1 MFNVESDLVEDVV
14 SLRNQLRLT
23 EKNLQTL
30 GEQLSQSENDG
41 VAVHKAGS
49 RSDEF
54 PGHLALEDLQKPDA
68 VKTLSYPV
76 SLERDT
82 SGNWRTKAHSDCR
95 CQSSGQEMGNESNE
109 VSQLRRKLSSIR
121 EENSS
126 LVLENRQLISD
137 LEAAQ
142 LELASSNSKLR
153 LLGSSIG
160 TKTSV
165 SVMKEHIQDLESQLE
180 TQAKAVRDAEHK
192 LAASEQ
198 VVMQK
203 VRAIE
208 KLKEEL
214 KKVKLEL
221 SDETKQW
228 KRMEQQR
235 NQALRNAEKLSVA
248 FKDYKAEVTEK
259 LKKVMESE
267 HKLKAS
273 LIECD
278 REREEL
284 EKRCMERE
292 RERERMA
299 QNLREL
305 REVGERSES
314 LAAERLDLQGRLQEA
329 SQQLACLQRE
339 MTQKEAQLEEVDG
352 LRREREDLRL
362 LTACQEQRL
371 VQAQREMESSRT
383 EVASL
388 EGILDMLHLREVCG
402 LDLGSLDPMS
412 SRWSVEKCYCA
423 VQNREGALCVNPC
436 LLPSPNYTASTDQ
449 LRQWPGERYQKL
461 LAVLQCAEKEK
472 ERQASAA
479 QGLQERLTR
488 AQEEIFSLQASI
500 SQRAS
505 HYQQIHSQ
513 LLDKATK
520 ATRLEKE
527 MKKSN
532 SRLAVLEKQLQEKT
546 AAYSQAAIKNGK
558 LEQELLEKDSSLHHY
573 QSVLNKK
580 QREHLQAMEI
590 SKMAETKKCQD
601 LEDQIEVSQA
611 EIKELRKSVSA
622 LKTEKQESQ
631 HQVCLLQA
639 SVDQLTQDIEA
650 SIKRSQEEIR
660 CFEEQALES
669 ASKVTFLETE
679 LSCCKEELSCCL
691 QKMEEVKQQYEAQL
705 ERSNSELST
714 LQEVVRNRVMA
725 CENSS
730 EENLQLQCSIQRQH
744 AMLQESTSR
753 IGHLEESQS
762 QLQSQVAQLEQ
773 ELERER
779 ATSVLELRSR
789 QKEVEEANQEL
800 KKRERQAAELSGS
813 VTQLSS
819 EMNQCREGLSS
830 MEQELLLLRRDST
843 AKASQLSQMEETL
856 QETKGLLDKK
866 SEIVNDLEEKL
877 HCSEMDRR
885 NSLQRA
891 QLLEDQLQVVR
902 GELAGTLDHL
912 QQLQDVLQRTQL
924 TADQQQQ
931 SIDQLTAKLR
941 ESQRELE
948 ERTNEVLDMDTALK
962 ERQGE
967 LQQRAQLLGQLDVVI
982 KEHKLEMEKK
992 VEHLQD
998 ALEKTEQQLK
1008 DRVKQ
1013 VEFLSEMLNHVKSQ
1027 LEEREYLEKEV
1038 EVQVGVVEELHAE
1051 SSAQLQATVTALQHE
1066 LDLQREEHHKEISAL
1081 QQTREQLLKVSG
1093 QISSSLRLS
1102 QEQLSQRLQQA
1113 QEELGQARA
1122 HASDLRSQLSST
1134 KHLLQCANESLLIK
1148 DSEIARLQAKISS
1161 LERTADLQSA
1171 NIQHE
1176 SSTLPPLKDLPVYPS
1191 PQRDTL
1197 TRCSLSSTSWK
1208 DASSDASLEHSESM
1222 MASVEAALR
1231 PQNSPD
1237 GGWQGLS
1244 TTGLTST
1251 SDMSFNPL
1259 TYMVDAGETEEED
1272 VDSLSGTLRFVH
1284 QTLALQE
1291 HHSLCSSST
1300 CMQASTCTKRRRK
1313 QRQER
1318 FGMLFTIT

>member
-284 EKRCMERE
+284 EKRCMEQE

-388 EGILDMLHLREVCG
+388 EGILDMLHLRE
-402 LDLGSLDPMS
+402 
-412 SRWSVEKCYCA
+412 
-423 VQNREGALCVNPC
+423 NREGALCVNPC

-601 LEDQIEVSQA
+601 LEDQIEVLQSSLSQSQA

-800 KKRERQAAELSGS
+800 KKRDRQAAELSGS

-819 EMNQCREGLSS
+819 EMNQCREELSS

-1027 LEEREYLEKEV
+1027 LEEREYLEKKTTQELQQAHGCYNALSRQLDDITQLKEA

-1122 HASDLRSQLSST
+1122 HASDLRSRLSST

-1176 SSTLPPLKDLPVYPS
+1176 SSMLPPLKDLPVYPS

-1208 DASSDASLEHSESM
+1208 DASSDATLEHSESV

-1231 PQNSPD
+1231 PENSPD

-1291 HHSLCSSST
+1291 HHSLCRSST
-1300 CMQASTCTKRRRK
+1300 CMQDSSDEYNFKEDST
-1313 QRQER
+1313 
-1318 FGMLFTIT
+1318 